1 MNNDS
6 TNRVNK
12 PRKVHFLWFS
22 VLLFFLF
29 SLFFLFNLS
38 SGSEPVQGLLLPSI
52 IGNNMILQQQTDAA
66 IWGWDKPGT
75 TVTISFRENK
85 VSTQAE
91 LDGKWIAK
99 IPSGAAGRS
108 FALRIEGTNAV
119 TLENVAVGEVWVAG
133 GQSNMWWAVSQCK
146 DSAGEI
152 KSANYPDIRVWDANT
167 APKSAGWRADK
178 PQKTVNAEWKT
189 TTPQTVG
196 VFPGTAYFFAKELH
210 ERLKVPVGIV
220 HLAVPGQE
228 IETFLSH
235 EFMQAHFPQT
245 MEVWEYRKR
254 LYPEALEKYKT
265 DLQAWEVQKTQ
276 ARGLELQKKPEEPIN
291 PDTVTKPGELFN
303 GMIYPAAPYTMK
315 GFLWWQG
322 ESNAGRS
329 LQYRVLFPSLIEEWR
344 HLWQRHNAPFLFV
357 ELANFL
363 AKQTRPSEDAPWPAL
378 RDAQH
383 EALRLSETYMI
394 STIDIL
400 GEKEDVANVHPL
412 NKQLAGHRLYLTA
425 MANVYGDRAQ
435 VASGPVYS
443 SVQFEGNKA
452 IISFDQI
459 GSGLM
464 VKDGSEL
471 AGFALAGSD
480 REFFWATGEIK
491 DNRVILS
498 SKQVNQPIAVRY
510 AWANNPIGN
519 LYNKEG
525 FPTFPFRS
533 DNWIL
538 GLKG

>member
-1 MNNDS
+1 MNNDL

-12 PRKVHFLWFS
+12 PRKVHPLWLS
-22 VLLFFLF
+22 VLLFLLF
-29 SLFFLFNLS
+29 SLFFLYDLS
-38 SGSEPVQGLLLPSI
+38 SWSKPVQGLLLPSI

-85 VSTQAE
+85 VSTQAQ
-91 LDGKWIAK
+91 LDGKWMAK

-108 FALRIEGTNAV
+108 FALRIEGTNAI

-133 GQSNMWWAVSQCK
+133 GQSNMWWFVSQCK
-146 DSAGEI
+146 DSADEI

-235 EFMQAHFPQT
+235 EFMQAHFPKT
-245 MEVWEYRKR
+245 LEVWEYRKK

-291 PDTVTKPGELFN
+291 PDMVTKPGELFN

-322 ESNAGRS
+322 ESNSGRA

-363 AKQTRPSEDAPWPAL
+363 AKQTRPSEDAPWSAL

-400 GEKEDVANVHPL
+400 GEKEDVANVHPQ

-425 MANVYGDRAQ
+425 MANVYGDRDR

-452 IISFDQI
+452 IMS
-459 GSGLM
+459 GNLSGCRVNLSGKLSGRVVRWLSGLS
-464 VKDGSEL
+464 G
-471 AGFALAGSD
+471 
-480 REFFWATGEIK
+480 RT
-491 DNRVILS
+491 
-498 SKQVNQPIAVRY
+498 
-510 AWANNPIGN
+510 
-519 LYNKEG
+519 
-525 FPTFPFRS
+525 
-533 DNWIL
+533 
-538 GLKG
+538 